1 LGHSGPKKKD
11 LRLMPLLDLFFSMIW
26 FFLFFMWIMLVIRVF
41 ADIFRSDDLGG
52 FSKVIWLLLVMFLPL
67 FGVFVYVILR
77 GGKMT
82 ERSIRDAQNQEAA
95 FKSYVQEAAG
105 TSGVADQLTKLA
117 QLRDNGTLSPEDY
130 ATAKAKVLA

>member
-1 LGHSGPKKKD
+1 
-11 LRLMPLLDLFFSMIW
+11 MPLLDLFFSMIW

-52 FSKVIWLLLVMFLPL
+52 FSKVIWMLLVMFLPL
-67 FGVFVYVILR
+67 FGVFVYVIAR

-82 ERSIRDAQNQEAA
+82 ERSIRDAQNQDAA

-105 TSGVADQLTKLA
+105 TSSVADELTKLA

-130 ATAKAKVLA
+130 AAAKAKVLA